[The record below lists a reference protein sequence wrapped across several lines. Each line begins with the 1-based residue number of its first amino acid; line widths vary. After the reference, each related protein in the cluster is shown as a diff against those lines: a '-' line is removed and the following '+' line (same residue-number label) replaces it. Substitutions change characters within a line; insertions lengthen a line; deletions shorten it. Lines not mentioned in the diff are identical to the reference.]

1 MSKFPKIYVAFVICA
16 NFSNVNAMMHS
27 IQSETCNLDLQ
38 YSFPFEYLD
47 QNCAESR
54 FEQVNDRRFEDYN
67 EIIAQFDQNA
77 LDIAL
82 NARTAMY
89 LMEKNKSL
97 DSETEQEASEI
108 FNTFE
113 YSAFT
118 YVLTSFE
125 ILEQMDSAH
134 TVDKQII
141 EKLKHNNHLIETK
154 LQHVRD
160 LLQQLYSATAN
171 SKLAGKSTFVD

>member
-1 MSKFPKIYVAFVICA
+1 MFAGICVSIIVCSSLTNVCAVQTMQTENLETEIYDIIPVE
-16 NFSNVNAMMHS
+16 NSDDYKNV
-27 IQSETCNLDLQ
+27 
-38 YSFPFEYLD
+38 
-47 QNCAESR
+47 SR

-82 NARTAMY
+82 NARTAIY
-89 LMEKNKSL
+89 LIEKNKSL

-118 YVLTSFE
+118 YVLTSSE

-141 EKLKHNNHLIETK
+141 EKLRHNNHLIDAK
-154 LQHVRD
+154 LKHVKD
-160 LLQQLYSATAN
+160 LLQQLYSVT
-171 SKLAGKSTFVD
+171 SFTKLPAVQTFAS